1 MELSE
6 QLAYD
11 LLTKFVQTYLECD
24 RISFG
29 KLTGLPIVQPKCNV
43 DGTPLLLVNGK
54 SEKWIF
60 FDYKHLKYD
69 YDYSWKC
76 VLEKCLGQ
84 RISWFDSYPTLG
96 KSTYMPSTIEE
107 LMIRLELDS
116 ND

>member
-24 RISFG
+24 KIRFG
-29 KLTGLPIVQPKCNV
+29 KLTGLPIVQPKHIV

-54 SEKWIF
+54 SDKWIF
-60 FDYKHLKYD
+60 FDCKHSKYD
-69 YDYSWKC
+69 SWKSI
-76 VLEKCLGQ
+76 LEKCLGQ
-84 RISWFDSYPTLG
+84 RISWFDSYPALG

-116 ND
+116 NE